1 MQEVKKIIRNEYVND
16 LDLLFI
22 KNCLETP
29 YLISETKLTIEHL
42 EDVLSKIIFQ
52 IMVKTIN
59 DKNVFLPAVDLNP
72 LFLDKDR
79 LEKFTHF
86 MHPIELT
93 TIDKLIMDF
102 RGMNTDLSI
111 KEIEQTIVDR
121 YNREQLKRIGKK
133 ILIQSEDSSKSVKD
147 ILREYGYRIDTLLDA
162 ASSTRKVISSSDILI
177 KETAYLEDESV
188 TTYATT
194 GTIIDLVN
202 GGLNAPALIFFI
214 APPKE
219 GKSLCLYNSAINSL
233 KEGRVTVFAT
243 VEISA
248 EEASRKLLSIYTGI
262 PFSAI
267 NKKQL
272 TAEQKEA
279 YLSGVREFQE
289 LTKDKLFIID
299 DSEGLSPKDI
309 LTYCRHLKRAGIVV
323 EDIFIDYLQL
333 LTPNNPK
340 LDRVTAL
347 SVMSQD
353 LRKLSQQTSSR
364 VFSAQ
369 QLHGNSSDKNFED
382 ITFDD
387 IYYCKTLAQDAT
399 YTIAIRNTKR
409 PDGSH
414 LFKSRFL
421 PSRQQWDANIYSF
434 PDYTPETLSLGLP
447 GLHVDDPP
455 PDTAATF
462 EDNYLYGVDSEM
474 NSGIDWNKSQ

>member
-1 MQEVKKIIRNEYVND
+1 MQESKNTIRNEYVND
-16 LDLLFI
+16 LDLIFI
-22 KNCLETP
+22 KHCIETP
-29 YLISETKLTIEHL
+29 YVISETKLTIDHL
-42 EDVLSKIIFQ
+42 EDVLAKIIFQ
-52 IMVKTIN
+52 MMVKTIN

-79 LEKFTHF
+79 LEKFSHF

-93 TIDKLIMDF
+93 TVDKLILDF
-102 RGMNTDLSI
+102 RGMNSDLSV
-111 KEIEQTIVDR
+111 KDIEQTIVDR

-162 ASSTRKVISSSDILI
+162 ASSTRKIISSSDIFQ
-177 KETAYLEDESV
+177 KEVAYLEDDSL
-188 TTYATT
+188 TTYSST

-202 GGLNAPALIFFI
+202 GGLNAPALIFFV

-233 KEGRVTVFAT
+233 IEGKVTVFAT

-272 TAEQKEA
+272 TPEQKEE
-279 YLSGVREFQE
+279 YLSKVKEFQE
-289 LTKDKLFIID
+289 MTKDKLFIID

-333 LTPNNPK
+333 LTPNNPN
-340 LDRVTAL
+340 LDRVSAL

-353 LRKLSQQTSSR
+353 LRKLSQQTGSR

-369 QLHGNSSDKNFED
+369 QLHGSSSSKEFED

-399 YTIAIRNTKR
+399 YTIVIRNTKL

-414 LFKSRFL
+414 LFRSRFL
-421 PSRQQWDANIYSF
+421 PSRQQWDANIYTF
-434 PDYTPETLSLGLP
+434 PDYRPETLSLGSP
-447 GLHVDDPP
+447 QPYIETVQV
-455 PDTAATF
+455 
-462 EDNYLYGVDSEM
+462 EDYTNILVRNAEDMLGMGVD
-474 NSGIDWNKSQ
+474 WND